1 MADRRVRHA
10 AHFGVGEARPATDR
24 RVARTVSHDSG
35 AFVDGLKRLTRSR
48 LHLPAPHVTALDN
61 DARARLL
68 PSQTRIRRSR
78 GDQVFPSLHT
88 PGTRVELAS
97 MPEPNRHFSMLRD
110 FRAADFFTLGNGLAG
125 SGAILAFMRYCAS
138 EQPRFFWLGAGLL
151 PIALLMDILD
161 GRVAR
166 LRNEA
171 SPLGQELD
179 SLADVVSF
187 GVAPAAM
194 AFTCGLRGEGDALC
208 LMYFVACGISRLA
221 RYNVTAAALSN
232 SSGKVRYF
240 EGMPIPSSLLLVALW
255 AILFGTGHYGGGLP
269 LSAWKLGP
277 ISLHPLALLYV
288 AHGSAMISK
297 TLRIPK
303 L

>member
-1 MADRRVRHA
+1 M
-10 AHFGVGEARPATDR
+10 
-24 RVARTVSHDSG
+24 S
-35 AFVDGLKRLTRSR
+35 
-48 LHLPAPHVTALDN
+48 
-61 DARARLL
+61 
-68 PSQTRIRRSR
+68 
-78 GDQVFPSLHT
+78 
-88 PGTRVELAS
+88 
-97 MPEPNRHFSMLRD
+97 EPRRHFSMLRD

-125 SGAILAFMRYCAS
+125 SGAIFSFMRFCA
-138 EQPRFFWLGAGLL
+138 EERPAFFWLGTALL
-151 PIALLMDILD
+151 PVALAMDILD

-166 LRNEA
+166 LRKEA

-194 AFTCGLRGEGDALC
+194 AFACGLRGEGDALC

-221 RYNVTAAALSN
+221 RYNVTAASLSGA
-232 SSGKVRYF
+232 SGKVRYF
-240 EGMPIPSSLLLVALW
+240 EGMPIPSSLLLVTLW
-255 AILFGTGHYGGGLP
+255 AILFWLGHHGAALP
-269 LSAWKLGP
+269 LSVWQLGP
-277 ISLHPLALLYV
+277 VSLHPLSLLYV

>member
-1 MADRRVRHA
+1 M
-10 AHFGVGEARPATDR
+10 
-24 RVARTVSHDSG
+24 
-35 AFVDGLKRLTRSR
+35 
-48 LHLPAPHVTALDN
+48 
-61 DARARLL
+61 
-68 PSQTRIRRSR
+68 PS
-78 GDQVFPSLHT
+78 
-88 PGTRVELAS
+88 
-97 MPEPNRHFSMLRD
+97 EPQRHFSMLRD

-125 SGAILAFMRYCAS
+125 SGAILAFMRFCAS
-138 EQPRFFWLGAGLL
+138 EEPRFFWLGTALL
-151 PIALLMDILD
+151 PVALVMDILD

-166 LRNEA
+166 LRKEA

-194 AFTCGLRGEGDALC
+194 AFACGVRGEGDAMC

-221 RYNVTAAALSN
+221 RYNVTAASLAGEG
-232 SSGKVRYF
+232 GKVRYF
-240 EGMPIPSSLLLVALW
+240 EGLPIPSSLLLVALL
-255 AILFGTGHYGGGLP
+255 ATLFALGYRDQALP
-269 LSAWKLGP
+269 LSVWQLGP
-277 ISLHPLALLYV
+277 VSLHPLSLLFV

>member
-1 MADRRVRHA
+1 MT
-10 AHFGVGEARPATDR
+10 E
-24 RVARTVSHDSG
+24 
-35 AFVDGLKRLTRSR
+35 
-48 LHLPAPHVTALDN
+48 PH
-61 DARARLL
+61 
-68 PSQTRIRRSR
+68 
-78 GDQVFPSLHT
+78 
-88 PGTRVELAS
+88 
-97 MPEPNRHFSMLRD
+97 RHFSMLRD

-125 SGAILAFMRYCAS
+125 SGAILAFMRYCANEES
-138 EQPRFFWLGAGLL
+138 FFFWVGTALL
-151 PIALLMDILD
+151 PVALAMDILD

-194 AFTCGLRGEGDALC
+194 AFAAGLRGEGDALC

-221 RYNVTAAALSN
+221 RYNVTAATLSADT
-232 SSGKVRYF
+232 GKVRYF
-240 EGMPIPSSLLLVALW
+240 EGMPIPSSLLLVTLW
-255 AILFGTGHYGGGLP
+255 AILFGVGHRGGVLP
-269 LSAWKLGP
+269 LSVWQLGP
-277 ISLHPLALLYV
+277 VALHPLALLYV

>member
-1 MADRRVRHA
+1 M
-10 AHFGVGEARPATDR
+10 T
-24 RVARTVSHDSG
+24 S
-35 AFVDGLKRLTRSR
+35 
-48 LHLPAPHVTALDN
+48 
-61 DARARLL
+61 
-68 PSQTRIRRSR
+68 
-78 GDQVFPSLHT
+78 
-88 PGTRVELAS
+88 
-97 MPEPNRHFSMLRD
+97 EPRRHFSMLRD
-110 FRAADFFTLGNGLAG
+110 FRAADFFTLGNGFAG
-125 SGAILAFMRYCAS
+125 CGAILAFMRYCVSDEA
-138 EQPRFFWLGAGLL
+138 RFFWIGA
-151 PIALLMDILD
+151 ALMPVALVMDILD
-161 GRVAR
+161 GRIAR

-194 AFTCGLRGEGDALC
+194 AFACGLRGEADALC

-221 RYNVTAAALSN
+221 RYNVTAASLS
-232 SSGKVRYF
+232 SATGKVRYF
-240 EGMPIPSSLLLVALW
+240 EGMPIPSSLLLVALL
-255 AILFGTGHYGGGLP
+255 AVLFALGHTGNDLP
-269 LSAWKLGP
+269 LSVWQVGP

>member
-1 MADRRVRHA
+1 M
-10 AHFGVGEARPATDR
+10 
-24 RVARTVSHDSG
+24 SS
-35 AFVDGLKRLTRSR
+35 
-48 LHLPAPHVTALDN
+48 
-61 DARARLL
+61 
-68 PSQTRIRRSR
+68 
-78 GDQVFPSLHT
+78 
-88 PGTRVELAS
+88 
-97 MPEPNRHFSMLRD
+97 EPRRHFSMLRD

-125 SGAILAFMRYCAS
+125 SGAIFAFMRFCAD
-138 EQPRFFWLGAGLL
+138 ERAIFFWIGTALL
-151 PIALLMDILD
+151 PLALVMDILD

-194 AFTCGLRGEGDALC
+194 AFACGTRGEGDALC

-221 RYNVTAAALSN
+221 RYNVTAASLAGA
-232 SSGKVRYF
+232 SGKVRYF

-255 AILFGTGHYGGGLP
+255 AALFASGLHGPHLP
-269 LSAWKLGP
+269 LSVWHLGP
-277 ISLHPLALLYV
+277 LALHPLSLLYA

-297 TLRIPK
+297 TLHIPK

>member
-1 MADRRVRHA
+1 
-10 AHFGVGEARPATDR
+10 
-24 RVARTVSHDSG
+24 
-35 AFVDGLKRLTRSR
+35 
-48 LHLPAPHVTALDN
+48 
-61 DARARLL
+61 
-68 PSQTRIRRSR
+68 
-78 GDQVFPSLHT
+78 
-88 PGTRVELAS
+88 
-97 MPEPNRHFSMLRD
+97 MLRD

-125 SGAILAFMRYCAS
+125 SGAIFAFMRFCAG
-138 EQPRFFWLGAGLL
+138 EQASFFWIGTALL
-151 PIALLMDILD
+151 PVALTMDILD

-194 AFTCGLRGEGDALC
+194 AFACGLRGELDALC
-208 LMYFVACGISRLA
+208 LMFFVACGISRLA
-221 RYNVTAAALSN
+221 RYNVTAASLSATT
-232 SSGKVRYF
+232 GKVRYF
-240 EGMPIPSSLLLVALW
+240 EGMPIPSSLLLVVLW
-255 AILFGTGHYGGGLP
+255 AILFAQGHRG
-269 LSAWKLGP
+269 SALWEWQLGP
-277 ISLHPLALLYV
+277 ASLHPLALLYV